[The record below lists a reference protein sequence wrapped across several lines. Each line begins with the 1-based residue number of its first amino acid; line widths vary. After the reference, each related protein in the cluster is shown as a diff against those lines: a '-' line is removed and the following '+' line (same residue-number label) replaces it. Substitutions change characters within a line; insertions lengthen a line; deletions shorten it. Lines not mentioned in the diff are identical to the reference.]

1 MSLLW
6 RGENDFKRGDTSQTV
21 HQAAVRKDMIE
32 LKNIQKQE
40 SFYTIAQL
48 YTYALTVNQFFISTI
63 LARQNYIKVDII
75 LPGVDRYSQ
84 NASIH
89 RIKSVN
95 TANI

>member
-1 MSLLW
+1 M
-6 RGENDFKRGDTSQTV
+6 
-21 HQAAVRKDMIE
+21 RKDMRE

-40 SFYTIAQL
+40 SFYTIALL
-48 YTYALTVNQFFISTI
+48 YTYALTVNHFFINVI

>member
-1 MSLLW
+1 M
-6 RGENDFKRGDTSQTV
+6 RR
-21 HQAAVRKDMIE
+21 DMRE

-48 YTYALTVNQFFISTI
+48 YIYALTVNQFFISAI